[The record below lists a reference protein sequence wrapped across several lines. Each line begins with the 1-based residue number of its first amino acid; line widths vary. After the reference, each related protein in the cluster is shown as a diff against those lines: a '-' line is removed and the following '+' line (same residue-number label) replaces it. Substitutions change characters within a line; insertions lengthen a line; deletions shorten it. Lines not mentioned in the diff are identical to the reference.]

1 MEYFEEE
8 LLIFNDIHHVQRWCL
23 LPDFITFVF
32 QRDNNKIAI
41 YMEINGKIVQVM
53 AEQSG
58 NGRNGVWRKKDYI
71 LETDGN
77 YPKKVALAVWGDKI
91 DQFNLQ
97 QGDQVN
103 AGIEI
108 ESREYNGK
116 WYTDV
121 KVWKVDRQGAAAVN
135 PQSQSNSAM
144 PDVTSFSSD
153 EGDVL
158 PF

>member
-1 MEYFEEE
+1 
-8 LLIFNDIHHVQRWCL
+8 
-23 LPDFITFVF
+23 
-32 QRDNNKIAI
+32 
-41 YMEINGKIVQVM
+41 MEINGKIVQVM

-58 NGRNGVWRKKDYI
+58 NGRNGVWKKKDYI

-77 YPKKVALAVWGDKI
+77 YPKKVALTVWGDKI

-97 QGDQVN
+97 EGDQVT

-108 ESREYNGK
+108 ESREYNGR

-121 KVWKVDRQGAAAVN
+121 KAWKVDKQGGATPSPQPQNAA
-135 PQSQSNSAM
+135 AM